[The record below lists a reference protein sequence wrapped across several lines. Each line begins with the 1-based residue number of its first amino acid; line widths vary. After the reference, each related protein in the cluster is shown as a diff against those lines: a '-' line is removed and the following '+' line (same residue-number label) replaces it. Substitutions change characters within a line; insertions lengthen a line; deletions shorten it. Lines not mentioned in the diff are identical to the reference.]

1 MFRTICLNIV
11 LLLLSSSCSKHVLK
25 RNHRGQRV
33 NTNRNYLN
41 IDTIKKKVSILA
53 LFNESHYG
61 NEDLA
66 VTVTEEL
73 KKEVRKTNQFILDPI
88 GIKLYGSS
96 KEVYSGGGVKLTQL
110 ARKARIAGLNIV
122 VFGRIVDAK
131 IRQKQDEIGIFRE
144 IKSYSEV
151 KLELKMFDVIANKEI
166 FSEILN
172 GYTDDKT
179 FKLFSQDRNNQ
190 LLYRRELLRYTGK
203 VAVRMAIPKIM
214 AISEKLDW
222 MGRIAKVIGSK
233 IYINA
238 GRSSG
243 IQISDIL
250 KVMTEGQEI
259 YDPETGSLIGIS
271 AGEVKGT
278 IEIIDYFG
286 PDGAIAVLHSGG
298 SVLEGDFVQLY

>member
-53 LFNESHYG
+53 IFNESHYG
-61 NEDLA
+61 SDDLA

-73 KKEVRKTNQFILDPI
+73 KKEVRKTNQFILDPT

-166 FSEILN
+166 FSEVLN

-179 FKLFSQDRNNQ
+179 FKLFSQDRDNQ
-190 LLYRRELLRYTGK
+190 LLYRREFLRYTGK
-203 VAVRMAIPKIM
+203 VAVRMALPKII

>member
-53 LFNESHYG
+53 IFNESHYG
-61 NEDLA
+61 SDDLA

-73 KKEVRKTNQFILDPI
+73 KKEVRKTNQFILDPT

-166 FSEILN
+166 FSEVLN

-179 FKLFSQDRNNQ
+179 FKLFSQDRDNQ

-203 VAVRMAIPKIM
+203 VAVRMALPKII

>member
-25 RNHRGQRV
+25 RNHRGQRL

-53 LFNESHYG
+53 IFNESHYG
-61 NEDLA
+61 SDDLA
-66 VTVTEEL
+66 VTVTQEL
-73 KKEVRKTNQFILDPI
+73 KKEVRKTNQFILDPT
-88 GIKLYGSS
+88 GVKLYGSS

-122 VFGRIVDAK
+122 VFGRVVDAK
-131 IRQKQDEIGIFRE
+131 VRQKQDEIGIFRE

-166 FSEILN
+166 FSEVLN

-179 FKLFSQDRNNQ
+179 FKLFSQDRDNQ

-203 VAVRMAIPKIM
+203 VAVRMALPKII

-286 PDGAIAVLHSGG
+286 PDGSIAVLHSGG